1 MVPSRNY
8 IQTVRQFISKMKP
21 SVGFYNDM
29 YDKQVGRETDRWVDR
44 DLP

>member
-8 IQTVRQFISKMKP
+8 IQPIRELSSKMKP
-21 SVGFYNDM
+21 SVGFYNGM
-29 YDKQVGRETDRWVDR
+29 YDKQVGGEMDRWVDR